1 MVTRCA
7 MRFPAIGACHGY
19 LQICL
24 KTEVVD
30 ILGGE
35 RSRTLYCLLF
45 VTHVRGNGLFCCWQR
60 PGLDYVS
67 QQQSLALHAKAMAH
81 FIILLSRNIF

>member
-1 MVTRCA
+1 MVTQHA
-7 MRFPAIGACHGY
+7 IRFPAIGVCHRY
-19 LQICL
+19 LRICL

-30 ILGGE
+30 ILGDE
-35 RSRTLYCLLF
+35 HSRTLYYCCQKCERQRAVLSLAGTRARLF
-45 VTHVRGNGLFCCWQR
+45 
-60 PGLDYVS
+60 VS